1 VRQLDADDLDA
12 EHVQRRLRLVLD
24 LLPQVLADLQT
35 FERCLVELAE
45 RAAGFSRRRQHRV
58 ERSRSFEA
66 FGWWRL
72 SILLRQHRPEPGEGV
87 APSLLAQ
94 GQIQPLQRLL
104 HRLMGGETGPFMASG
119 LHRLLR
125 LLQIPQGLIHPVRR
139 SIGLGQHGEC

>member
-35 FERCLVELAE
+35 FERWLVELAE

-66 FGWWRL
+66 FGWCRL
-72 SILLRQHRPEPGEGV
+72 PILLRQHRPEPGEGV
-87 APSLLAQ
+87 APGLL
-94 GQIQPLQRLL
+94 
-104 HRLMGGETGPFMASG
+104 GGEPGPLMASG
-119 LHRLLR
+119 L
-125 LLQIPQGLIHPVRR
+125 QGGPW
-139 SIGLGQHGEC
+139 

>member
-35 FERCLVELAE
+35 FERWLVELAE

-66 FGWWRL
+66 FGWRRL
-72 SILLRQHRPEPGEGV
+72 TILLRQHRPEPGEGV
-87 APSLLAQ
+87 APGLL
-94 GQIQPLQRLL
+94 
-104 HRLMGGETGPFMASG
+104 GGETGQFMASG
-119 LHRLLR
+119 L
-125 LLQIPQGLIHPVRR
+125 QGDPW
-139 SIGLGQHGEC
+139 

>member
-35 FERCLVELAE
+35 FERWLVELAE

-66 FGWWRL
+66 FGWRRL
-72 SILLRQHRPEPGEGV
+72 PLLLRQRRPEPGEGV
-87 APSLLAQ
+87 APGLL
-94 GQIQPLQRLL
+94 
-104 HRLMGGETGPFMASG
+104 GGEPGPLMASG
-119 LHRLLR
+119 L
-125 LLQIPQGLIHPVRR
+125 QGGPW
-139 SIGLGQHGEC
+139 